1 MEILQHSATFFIR
14 KIACLFSFY
23 SIVQVFSFSFFGVGV
38 FGRGC
43 GVIRYICNVNEC
55 RNPSKTTSFT
65 NFLGFV
71 TCYCSF
77 LCKIILFKLLYDKRW
92 FFFSCSRLTK
102 FLLCLQLCLF
112 QLHEFWESTGIQH
125 PLFNSEQQHHLSL
138 PFRGIL
144 GNSWWKVQWR
154 EPNLDTVVEAWPK
167 SL

>member
-55 RNPSKTTSFT
+55 RNPSKATSFT

-71 TCYCSF
+71 TCCCSF

-92 FFFSCSRLTK
+92 FFFPVP
-102 FLLCLQLCLF
+102 LLVKGKANQI
-112 QLHEFWESTGIQH
+112 ST
-125 PLFNSEQQHHLSL
+125 LSSAL
-138 PFRGIL
+138 
-144 GNSWWKVQWR
+144 SVS
-154 EPNLDTVVEAWPK
+154 A
-167 SL
+167 S

>member
-55 RNPSKTTSFT
+55 RNPSKATSFT

-77 LCKIILFKLLYDKRW
+77 LCKIVLFKLLCDEKW
-92 FFFSCSRLTK
+92 FFFPVPLLVKGKANQISILSSALSVSASWGLGKHWHPTSLIQQWTAASSFSAFSRDTWE
-102 FLLCLQLCLF
+102 FL
-112 QLHEFWESTGIQH
+112 
-125 PLFNSEQQHHLSL
+125 
-138 PFRGIL
+138 
-144 GNSWWKVQWR
+144 
-154 EPNLDTVVEAWPK
+154 VEGSVEGA
-167 SL
+167 